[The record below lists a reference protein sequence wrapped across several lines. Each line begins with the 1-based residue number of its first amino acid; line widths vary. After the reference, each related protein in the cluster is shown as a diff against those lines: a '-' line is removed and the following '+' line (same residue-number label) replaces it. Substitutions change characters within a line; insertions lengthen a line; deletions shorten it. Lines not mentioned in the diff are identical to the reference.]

1 MVEENIILGLLIIVS
16 LAIILFVLVNMR
28 KNNAK
33 LIELSFI
40 NIANK
45 ILEEKTD
52 SLSQKNLKDL
62 NQTLEP
68 FKEQIK
74 DLKEQ
79 IQTQQKEQSAAK
91 ESFKLQVDQLLK
103 ATDSMNDNTEN
114 LTKALRGDSK
124 AQGLWGEQIL
134 ERTLEESGL
143 EKGLNYELQKGYR
156 ASDGSLKI
164 PDAVIYLPGERNIVI
179 DSKVSLTAYEK
190 FIKEDDPKTKEIYL
204 KDHITSLKKNMK
216 ALKEQDYH
224 ALPEINSPDYVL
236 LFV

>member
-33 LIELSFI
+33 LIELSFV

-114 LTKALRGDSK
+114 LIYKINIT
-124 AQGLWGEQIL
+124 
-134 ERTLEESGL
+134 
-143 EKGLNYELQKGYR
+143 EL
-156 ASDGSLKI
+156 LI
-164 PDAVIYLPGERNIVI
+164 
-179 DSKVSLTAYEK
+179 
-190 FIKEDDPKTKEIYL
+190 
-204 KDHITSLKKNMK
+204 KKNSNNSINI
-216 ALKEQDYH
+216 LSNFIIEQ
-224 ALPEINSPDYVL
+224 ATLANN
-236 LFV
+236 